1 MKKHIE
7 MNIQIAPNIYVKN
20 DEQSLRQLISILL
33 DNTIKYA
40 DQKGEINVKPFK
52 QDLNVF
58 IQV

>member
-1 MKKHIE
+1 